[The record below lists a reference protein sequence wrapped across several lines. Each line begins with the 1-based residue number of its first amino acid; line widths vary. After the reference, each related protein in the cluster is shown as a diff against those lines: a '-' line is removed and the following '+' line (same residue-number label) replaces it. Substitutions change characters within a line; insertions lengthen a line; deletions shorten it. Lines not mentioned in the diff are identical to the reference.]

1 MTATYTLKVKTPAST
16 INSSGSLRS
25 PEQYGVLCCL
35 LAGQLSDDHKLLK
48 AAPKLLEALKGLFG
62 ADMEYCMNMD
72 GKQDQ
77 RDAIEAA
84 RAALSEAT
92 GETA

>member
-48 AAPKLLEALKGLFG
+48 AAPELIEFVRTVAFASDAETHGVAARELLERIA
-62 ADMEYCMNMD
+62 
-72 GKQDQ
+72 
-77 RDAIEAA
+77 
-84 RAALSEAT
+84 
-92 GETA
+92 